1 MSKKLTA
8 LALITAIAL
17 TCTGCSDISSDISGK
32 TYVYEKGGFAGIGDF
47 AIKLNDDGTFS
58 YYEGWAS
65 SYVGYGS
72 WSVENGE
79 LVLYDDED
87 MGCYPFENRFKI
99 DGGDLVFVE
108 DGSTNFLYV
117 TVADGERFLSSIKI
131 DGDDSVF
138 L

>member
-1 MSKKLTA
+1 MSKKSALLALTA
-8 LALITAIAL
+8 AIAL
-17 TCTGCSDISSDISGK
+17 TCTGCSGISSDISGK
-32 TYVYEKGGFAGIGDF
+32 TYVYENGGFAGMGEF

-79 LVLYDDED
+79 LVLSDDGD
-87 MGCYPFENRFKI
+87 HGFVNRFKA
-99 DGGDLVFVE
+99 DGGDLVFIE

-117 TVADGERFLSSIKI
+117 TVADGERFLSNIKI
-131 DGDDSVF
+131 DGNDLIF